1 MLQEVRWSCNGERNG
16 RDGETQMKKR
26 REGGREKGGGRAAVG
41 RVLTELINELALRDK
56 A

>member
-1 MLQEVRWSCNGERNG
+1 MLQEVRWSCINGEG
-16 RDGETQMKKR
+16 QS
-26 REGGREKGGGRAAVG
+26 GGSTEGGGRRVAEG